1 MKEDYEKSK
10 VDLQKGLD
18 GIQAALEKLQTY
30 YGLSP
35 RPWPACE
42 QMPIRRHH
50 LKNAEQ
56 VGSRH

>member
-35 RPWPACE
+35 RPWSMQGTEAHQKTSLEKC
-42 QMPIRRHH
+42 
-50 LKNAEQ
+50 
-56 VGSRH
+56 